1 MKKYI
6 LSIIIL
12 VGFGACN
19 HRAPTPA
26 ATPLPAIQT
35 PSPVAKDTIKT
46 VTPPTFIGTGLT
58 FEEIK
63 DDTTFADG
71 SIPTSWAVAGF
82 TDVKGFKLFLK
93 QLQQLVLSNSKE
105 QIATMIRYP
114 LGRSIKSEKDFIKN
128 YDRLFTK
135 DVKLSI
141 TAINFSEIFRN
152 SKGAMTENGRVWFS
166 QDENGFKIIA
176 VNS

>member
-6 LSIIIL
+6 LSFTIL
-12 VGFGACN
+12 VAMAACN
-19 HRAPTPA
+19 QPAPSPV
-26 ATPLPAIQT
+26 ATPLPPIQT
-35 PSPVAKDTIKT
+35 PPPVAKDTIKT
-46 VTPPTFIGTGLT
+46 VTPPTLFGTGLT
-58 FEEIK
+58 LEEIK
-63 DDTTFADG
+63 DDSTFTDG

-93 QLQQLVLSNSKE
+93 QLQQLVLGNSKE

-114 LGRSIKSEKDFIKN
+114 LGRSIKGEKEFIKN

-135 DVKLSI
+135 DVKLSVA
-141 TAINFSEIFRN
+141 AINFSEIFRN

-166 QDENGFKIIA
+166 QGENGFKIIA
-176 VNS
+176 VNN